1 MDIIIPSAISI
12 IGFVITF
19 RKMKKEYLYQ
29 QKLKYSEK
37 CMEIVEKLPLLILE
51 YLDILKKFGYGYL
64 SVVDK
69 MQEKANEIRNMII
82 PYASKDAMKIWE
94 YICQTV
100 AETTE
105 NMDNTSKIGGEKII
119 APVAI
124 LLMQVKFDLTGIE
137 ASPQIWYVGEYTTK
151 KALENGNF
159 YQESIEENN
168 KIVKELGLK
177 NFLKIELKDKSGNFQ
192 MS

>member
-1 MDIIIPSAISI
+1 MMYLDIIIPSAISI

-137 ASPQIWYVGEYTTK
+137 ASPQIWYVGEYTKSYKDT
-151 KALENGNF
+151 END
-159 YQESIEENN
+159 SIEAYVGILNMSDIKFGSSLVN
-168 KIVKELGLK
+168 YY
-177 NFLKIELKDKSGNFQ
+177 IEISHVLR
-192 MS
+192 